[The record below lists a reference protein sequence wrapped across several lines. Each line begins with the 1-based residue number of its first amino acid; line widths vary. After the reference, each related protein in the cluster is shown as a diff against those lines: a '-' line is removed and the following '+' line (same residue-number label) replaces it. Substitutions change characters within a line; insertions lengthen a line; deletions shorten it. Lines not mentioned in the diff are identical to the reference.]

1 MGKGFVEN
9 ILSSFFVFGGL
20 CLFLLAVLVG
30 VIVYFAFHKTNRQ
43 VVVQPEETTETILA
57 RGRMNVVNLRRIAVT
72 ITNQEIKHSS
82 EDICKSAEEIL
93 QVLKEQPENIPLAR
107 QFLNFYLPTLEKILL
122 KYKKTELAG
131 LVTLQIT
138 EKTLVGLGDIKIAME
153 KQYKNLFEDDAL
165 DLTVEM
171 NALLLA
177 CKRDGL
183 LPDEQA
189 SIADN
194 ENEIVLRL

>member
-1 MGKGFVEN
+1 
-9 ILSSFFVFGGL
+9 
-20 CLFLLAVLVG
+20 
-30 VIVYFAFHKTNRQ
+30 
-43 VVVQPEETTETILA
+43 
-57 RGRMNVVNLRRIAVT
+57 
-72 ITNQEIKHSS
+72 
-82 EDICKSAEEIL
+82 
-93 QVLKEQPENIPLAR
+93 
-107 QFLNFYLPTLEKILL
+107 
-122 KYKKTELAG
+122 
-131 LVTLQIT
+131 
-138 EKTLVGLGDIKIAME
+138 ME